1 MDRWLYASRSV
12 RGRSDRMDRVL
23 RAATAELLSGET
35 DPPRAPDGSVLV
47 TLPGRI
53 AGVDVSK
60 QVRIITG
67 VAYRRLGS
75 LRVPLKW
82 NAEPL
87 RKAFPSFEGYL
98 EFDQCAGDY
107 GQLTLVGRYRP
118 PLGPMGAV
126 ADTFALGSVAQVTA
140 DVLLDR
146 VCDGLSRHPDISTDG
161 HAPPP
166 VGPQLLV
173 RDVMTPDPVTFD
185 PDMDLP
191 TAARL
196 LLHFGI
202 SGAPVVTEDGEL
214 IGVLSESDLM
224 EKEATPTS
232 DHPLASSRRRREA
245 VTAKQACT
253 RPALTTHPAAT
264 LRDAAR
270 DMLDHRVSRLVVVD
284 RSRVAGVV
292 TRHDVLAS
300 LVRGDSE
307 IAAHAVEV
315 LSEMPEEPV
324 DFEVEWGLIRLKGS
338 VSSQEVEARLVE
350 RLRRIDGVTGVEFEQ
365 GWQVEG
371 LAAPAVPRS

>member
-1 MDRWLYASRSV
+1 
-12 RGRSDRMDRVL
+12 
-23 RAATAELLSGET
+23 
-35 DPPRAPDGSVLV
+35 
-47 TLPGRI
+47 
-53 AGVDVSK
+53 
-60 QVRIITG
+60 
-67 VAYRRLGS
+67 
-75 LRVPLKW
+75 
-82 NAEPL
+82 
-87 RKAFPSFEGYL
+87 
-98 EFDQCAGDY
+98 
-107 GQLTLVGRYRP
+107 
-118 PLGPMGAV
+118 
-126 ADTFALGSVAQVTA
+126 
-140 DVLLDR
+140 
-146 VCDGLSRHPDISTDG
+146 
-161 HAPPP
+161 
-166 VGPQLLV
+166 
-173 RDVMTPDPVTFD
+173 
-185 PDMDLP
+185 
-191 TAARL
+191 
-196 LLHFGI
+196 
-202 SGAPVVTEDGEL
+202 
-214 IGVLSESDLM
+214 M